1 MDQISEIIKKKTDTA
16 LASISNLT
24 GMERAF
30 LFGSQVDGTADQW
43 SDIDM
48 AIFVEG
54 AEGWDIHKR
63 ARLIARIQ
71 KEAGDDIDV
80 HFIPAKALR
89 KNDQSDFA
97 VWVLTH
103 GVEISL

>member
-1 MDQISEIIKKKTDTA
+1 MDQIKEIIKKKTDTA
-16 LASISNLT
+16 LTSISNLT

-48 AIFVEG
+48 AVFVEG
-54 AEGWDIHKR
+54 AEKWDIHKR

-71 KEAGDDIDV
+71 KEAGDDIEV

-89 KNDQSDFA
+89 ENDKAGFA
-97 VWVLTH
+97 AWVLTH
-103 GVEISL
+103 GIEISL